1 MLELGRIIA
10 SLGAVVASTGLILYG
25 VLVSIYSPDE
35 YNTTATVW
43 MMILGVVAAVIGVL
57 MYRSAYQEED

>member
-25 VLVSIYSPDE
+25 VLVSIVSPDD
-35 YNTTATVW
+35 YSTTATVW
-43 MMILGVVAAVIGVL
+43 MMILGVVATVIGVL